1 MGPNVMADDL
11 GYAPAPGN
19 FRLSVMSLRFGLVGT
34 GGAGHLFAGAL
45 AMRPGG
51 ARLVSVCSRNREKAA
66 GFAREYGVSEVFTD
80 WRELIA
86 APGVDAVCLAT
97 PTGDHARMTVAAAAR
112 GLHVLTEKP
121 IAASVADADRMIA
134 ACEEA
139 GVTLGVI
146 FMYRFMEGA
155 MRMREAVT
163 GGLIGRPLVAECR
176 DLCFR
181 SQAYYDSAEWRGRWA
196 SEGGGSLVT
205 QTSHILDLMV
215 WMLGD
220 VESVAGFYTT
230 TDLHRIEVEDLTLGV
245 VRFRNGVLATVA
257 SSTATVNP
265 EPRSLVIRGTKGTV
279 GMVDDDLARW
289 DVPGGPTPEIQEL
302 LDAGSVDRGDTL
314 TSSGYADPTLHF
326 HQMEDF
332 VAAVAEGRPPLVDG
346 WEGRRT
352 MAVMEALYESSRRGE
367 VIRPS

>member
-1 MGPNVMADDL
+1 
-11 GYAPAPGN
+11 
-19 FRLSVMSLRFGLVGT
+19 MSLRFGLVGT

-51 ARLVSVCSRNREKAA
+51 ARLVSVCSRNRDKATE
-66 GFAREYGVSEVFTD
+66 FARGYGVSQVFTD
-80 WRELIA
+80 WRELLE
-86 APGVDAVCLAT
+86 APGIDAVCLAT
-97 PTGDHARMTVAAAAR
+97 PTGDHAPMTVAAAAR

-121 IAASVADADRMIA
+121 IATNVADADRMIA

-146 FMYRFMEGA
+146 FMYRFMDGA
-155 MRMREAVT
+155 IRMREAVT
-163 GGLIGRPLVAECR
+163 GGLIGQPLVAECR
-176 DLCFR
+176 DLCYR
-181 SQAYYDSAEWRGRWA
+181 SQAYYDSAEWRGRWV

-205 QTSHILDLMV
+205 QASHILDLMV

-220 VESVAGFYTT
+220 VESVAGFYATT
-230 TDLHRIEVEDLTLGV
+230 ALHAIEVEDLTMGV

-265 EPRSLVIRGTKGTV
+265 EARSLIIRGTEGTV

-289 DVPGGPTPEIQEL
+289 DVPGGPSPEVREL
-302 LDAGSVDRGDTL
+302 LEGGSVDRGDTL

-326 HQMEDF
+326 RQMEDF
-332 VAAVAEGRPPLVDG
+332 VAAVAEARPPLVDG

>member
-1 MGPNVMADDL
+1 
-11 GYAPAPGN
+11 
-19 FRLSVMSLRFGLVGT
+19 MSLRFGLVGT

-51 ARLVSVCSRNREKAA
+51 ARLVSVCSRNRQKATE
-66 GFAREYGVSEVFTD
+66 FARGYGVSQVFTD
-80 WRELIA
+80 WRQLLE
-86 APGVDAVCLAT
+86 APGIDAVCLAT
-97 PTGDHARMTVAAAAR
+97 PTGDHAPMTVAAAAR

-121 IAASVADADRMIA
+121 IATNVADADRMIA
-134 ACEEA
+134 ACDQA

-146 FMYRFMEGA
+146 FMYRFMDGA
-155 MRMREAVT
+155 LRMREAVT
-163 GGLIGRPLVAECR
+163 GGLIGQPLVAECR
-176 DLCFR
+176 DLCYR
-181 SQAYYDSAEWRGRWA
+181 SQAYYDSAEWRGRWV

-205 QTSHILDLMV
+205 QASHILDLMV

-220 VESVAGFYTT
+220 VESVAGFYDTT
-230 TDLHRIEVEDLTLGV
+230 ALHHIEVEDLTMGV
-245 VRFRNGVLATVA
+245 VRFHNGVLATVA

-265 EPRSLVIRGTKGTV
+265 EPRSLIIRGTKGTV

-289 DVPGGPTPEIQEL
+289 DVPGGPSPEVREL
-302 LDAGSVDRGDTL
+302 LEAGSVDRGDTL

-326 HQMEDF
+326 RQMEDF
-332 VAAVAEGRPPLVDG
+332 VAAVADGRPPLVDG